1 MSADYVTDIEY
12 ERGDSDGEVIAFGTP
27 EEVMKSKKCYKAR
40 FMREYKNAVRF

>member
-12 ERGDSDGEVIAFGTP
+12 EEGDYDGEVIAFRTP
-27 EEVMKSKKCYKAR
+27 EEVMKSKKYYTAR